1 MTIDSLT
8 VLFVEDDDDVRKGSV
23 QAFELNGLKVLSF
36 SRAESLLPRITFGF
50 PGIVVTDLRLPG
62 MDGISLL
69 KQIKLIDETI
79 PVIVITGHGDI
90 SIAVDTMRQ
99 GAYDFIAKPFSSD
112 YLVEVTRRAFEK
124 RYLTLELATLKN
136 ALMHRDQIESRI
148 LGQSRAIVDLRRM
161 ILELADTDAS
171 VLILGDTGTG
181 KELVARS
188 LHDFGLRKSN
198 NFAAINCAGI
208 PEMLFES
215 EVLGHEAG
223 SFTGAIK
230 RRIGKIEYAKN
241 GTLFL
246 DEIETMQRSLQAKLL
261 RILQERS
268 FERVGSNEAIPMEC
282 RIVAGTKGNLLEL
295 SQNGEFR
302 DDLYYRLGVV
312 TLEIPPLRD
321 RREDIPVLF
330 EHFVL
335 QAASSYNRPAPDVS
349 QALIRELMSRPWLG
363 NVRELRNFAERFS
376 LGMLNRADV
385 PNGEQSIREE
395 LSLEAQLNGFER
407 YLIEYALRTC
417 LGRASLASEQLNI
430 PKKTLYDKM
439 RRLGIDTNE
448 FKIASPEKQ

>member
-23 QAFELNGLKVLSF
+23 QAFELNGLKVQPF
-36 SRAESLLPRITFGF
+36 SRAESVLPRITFGF

-69 KQIKLIDETI
+69 KQIKQIDETI

-112 YLVEVTRRAFEK
+112 YLIEVTRRALEK

-136 ALMHRDQIESRI
+136 ALKHRDQIESRI

-246 DEIETMQRSLQAKLL
+246 DEVETMQRSLQAKLL

-282 RIVAGTKGNLLEL
+282 RIIAGTKSNLLEL
-295 SQNGEFR
+295 SQDGDFR

-335 QAASSYNRPAPDVS
+335 QAALSYNRPAPDVP

-417 LGRASLASEQLNI
+417 MGRASLASEQLSI